1 MNLDQRGDSRP
12 RCVSST
18 IIRASSDRRGG
29 GKISTVTSSLRTHSG
44 LGGVRSRGHCLQ
56 HCKWKE
62 VAGLPESEG
71 GWCRENEQ
79 LWAGRWEMAASAL
92 SVPPPASFL
101 PVPLPA
107 EHCTL
112 LQQKNKQKQN
122 THLTDSCRFYV
133 SLTNSRFANMLEMQL
148 KR

>member
-12 RCVSST
+12 RCVSSN
-18 IIRASSDRRGG
+18 IISASSDRRGG
-29 GKISTVTSSLRTHSG
+29 WKISTVTSSLRTHSG
-44 LGGVRSRGHCLQ
+44 LGGVHSRDHCLQ

-62 VAGLPESEG
+62 AAGLPESEG
-71 GWCRENEQ
+71 GWCRENEE

-107 EHCTL
+107 EHCTFAPT
-112 LQQKNKQKQN
+112 KKQTKTKTKHSSN
-122 THLTDSCRFYV
+122 
-133 SLTNSRFANMLEMQL
+133 
-148 KR
+148 